1 MAMEDTEFQDES
13 ATPTEFLLPQRGVRP
28 ADVRAANRICVLAS
42 LAHDGPASRVALA
55 CRTGLSRVTIGAIV
69 SDLLR
74 EGLLREEGSVPPS
87 AAGGRRATLLWLNEA
102 ERVEDLRSP
111 GASEGGPAPARLA
124 DVR

>member
-1 MAMEDTEFQDES
+1 MATEESESRDEAS
-13 ATPTEFLLPQRGVRP
+13 MPTEFLLPQRGVRP
-28 ADVRAANRICVLAS
+28 ADVRAANRACVLAS

-87 AAGGRRATLLWLNEA
+87 AAGGRRATLLRLNEPQTCA
-102 ERVEDLRSP
+102 HLGTAK
-111 GASEGGPAPARLA
+111 GARAPARLA
-124 DVR
+124 DA